1 MVGKSKHNGQHSTHI
16 GSFVKHNGSYFDQ
29 VRGEG
34 WPAGCLIACLDRAAP
49 LQILYEGVVGK
60 GSGSVLWSRCSGRW
74 VGLNI

>member
-34 WPAGCLIACLDRAAP
+34 WPAGGRGPAIGAWGRSAGRGG
-49 LQILYEGVVGK
+49 LQGV
-60 GSGSVLWSRCSGRW
+60 
-74 VGLNI
+74 